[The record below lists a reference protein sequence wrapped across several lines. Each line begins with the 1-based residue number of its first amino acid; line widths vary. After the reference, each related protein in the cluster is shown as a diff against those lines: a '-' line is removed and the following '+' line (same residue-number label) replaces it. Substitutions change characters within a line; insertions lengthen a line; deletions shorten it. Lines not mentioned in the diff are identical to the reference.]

1 MGSSTSKGNISTLL
15 LVITLLALIV
25 SLGILAELMVSDR
38 VRAGK
43 YVNPYVAGQVIRGTI
58 YDRNGRALALE
69 VPQQNVLVKT
79 PVDDENLISQ
89 ILSIHIG
96 KTPGEIL
103 AILRNHPDETFVI
116 AKDIPASDAAQ
127 LSADLDKASIPSA
140 EVSVVKEHA
149 RTFPAAFHAAQLI
162 EETEQAFDHVLSPI
176 PGFNQT
182 TTYGSDVYLTIDL
195 DIQYLLDLAL
205 QQVYEV
211 QSPEYCV
218 AFIADATT
226 SEILAA
232 TTYPFYDLNDSSTI
246 SAQQKISRALLS
258 SLSSSDIRLLNIR
271 PVLRVTEH
279 DTVIPVDSYQMDRS
293 YTFDLDIIRERM
305 NKADGRTAIVKAIPE
320 KEKKYVIFIASVNPK
335 FHQNSY
341 VMDAAIKSIETGLSA
356 QSKI

>member
-1 MGSSTSKGNISTLL
+1 ML
-15 LVITLLALIV
+15 LVITLIALIL
-25 SLGILAELMVSDR
+25 SLGILAELMVSSR

-69 VPQQNVLVKT
+69 VPQQNVYVRT
-79 PVDDENLISQ
+79 PVEDENLISQ

-103 AILRNHPDETFVI
+103 AFLRNHPEGTFQV
-116 AKDIPASDAAQ
+116 AKDIPASDAAN
-127 LSADLDKASIPSA
+127 LAADLEKSGVPSGM
-140 EVSVVKEHA
+140 VSVTKEYA
-149 RTFPAAFHAAQLI
+149 RTYPAAFHAAQLI

-205 QQVYEV
+205 QQIYEV

-218 AFIADATT
+218 AFIADART
-226 SEILAA
+226 SEVLAA

-246 SAQQKISRALLS
+246 PAQQKISRALLS
-258 SLSSSDIRLLNIR
+258 SLSRPDIRLLNIR
-271 PVLRVTEH
+271 PVLKVTGH
-279 DTVIPVDSYQMDRS
+279 DSSATVDSYQMDRNFTS
-293 YTFDLDIIRERM
+293 DLDIVRDKM
-305 NKADGRTAIVKAIPE
+305 TNADGRTAIVAAIPE
-320 KEKKYVIFIASVNPK
+320 TEKKYVVFIASVNPK
-335 FHQNSY
+335 YHQNSY
-341 VMDAAIKSIETGLSA
+341 VMDAAIRSIETGLSA